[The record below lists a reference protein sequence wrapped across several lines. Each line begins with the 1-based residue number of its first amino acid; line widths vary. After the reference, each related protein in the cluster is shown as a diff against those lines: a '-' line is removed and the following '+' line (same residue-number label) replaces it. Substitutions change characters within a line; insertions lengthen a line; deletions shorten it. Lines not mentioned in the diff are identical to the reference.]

1 MVYDDENENNCAEA
15 TGHDVQEG
23 QAEDGGLAFPGHYLC
38 ITDDHQIQ
46 AV

>member
-23 QAEDGGLAFPGHYLC
+23 QAEDRGLAFPGH
-38 ITDDHQIQ
+38 
-46 AV
+46 